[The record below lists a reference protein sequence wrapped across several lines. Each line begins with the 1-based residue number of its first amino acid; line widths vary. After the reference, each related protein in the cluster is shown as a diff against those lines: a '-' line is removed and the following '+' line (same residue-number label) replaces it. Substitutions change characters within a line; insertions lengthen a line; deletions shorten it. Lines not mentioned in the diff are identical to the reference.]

1 MNNALSQFI
10 QVLKRVPLFQGL
22 KPDEAF
28 LLLKSCDRQLSVR
41 TQEGIQV
48 ALIDPIAPVGEMGI
62 FTNEPRSATVL
73 ALEPSALLVL
83 SKNKLVSLMR
93 RNPSMEIVISRNLI
107 ATLSDRLR
115 HANREITHLQKLIA
129 DIGED
134 QTLPPDPAE

>member
-28 LLLKSCDRQLSVR
+28 LLLKSCD
-41 TQEGIQV
+41 
-48 ALIDPIAPVGEMGI
+48 
-62 FTNEPRSATVL
+62 
-73 ALEPSALLVL
+73 
-83 SKNKLVSLMR
+83 
-93 RNPSMEIVISRNLI
+93 LI

-115 HANREITHLQKLIA
+115 HANGEITHLQKLIA
-129 DIGED
+129 DIGEG